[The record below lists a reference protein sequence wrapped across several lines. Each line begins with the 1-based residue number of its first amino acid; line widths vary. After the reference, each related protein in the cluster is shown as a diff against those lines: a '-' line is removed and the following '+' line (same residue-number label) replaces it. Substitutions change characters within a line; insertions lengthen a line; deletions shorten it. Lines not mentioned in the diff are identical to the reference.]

1 MWADKRYHS
10 LDYEMKARYGHK
22 IYKIALDG
30 GFTCPN
36 RDGHIDTRGCI
47 FCSAGGSGDFAAS
60 RQLSITEQIEEG
72 KQLLA
77 GKRLSGKLEV
87 GSKESPMPCYIAYF
101 QAFTGTYDHIERLR
115 SLYTEAIRRP
125 EVAILSIATRPD
137 CLSPEVL
144 DLLSELN
151 QIKPVWIELGLQTI
165 HPHTADYIRRG
176 YPLSVYDT
184 AVCELHE
191 RGIEVITHVILGLP
205 RETTDDM
212 QATADY
218 IAHQPIQGV
227 KFQLLH
233 VLKGTDLYTDYL
245 GQSFQT
251 LTLDEYTDILIRCIE
266 LMPPEM
272 VIHRITGDGPKNI
285 LAAPDWSRN
294 KKQVLNHIHHCMKI
308 RNTWQGR
315 CYLQ

>member
-1 MWADKRYHS
+1 MS
-10 LDYEMKARYGHK
+10 
-22 IYKIALDG
+22 
-30 GFTCPN
+30 
-36 RDGHIDTRGCI
+36 
-47 FCSAGGSGDFAAS
+47 S
-60 RQLSITEQIEEG
+60 
-72 KQLLA
+72 
-77 GKRLSGKLEV
+77 
-87 GSKESPMPCYIAYF
+87 
-101 QAFTGTYDHIERLR
+101 
-115 SLYTEAIRRP
+115 
-125 EVAILSIATRPD
+125 
-137 CLSPEVL
+137 EVL

-205 RETTDDM
+205 GETTDDM

-245 GQSFQT
+245 EQSFHT